1 MNGIKPNNLP
11 GVFRHST
18 RKQSRSIVI
27 GLLAMIVGFGVTYR
41 ARADWMPDVN
51 QTPPPLTPT
60 VDESTPIAPTQ
71 HRTLY
76 RADLWCQTLEPQVV
90 ELHIEANSGDPEAEI
105 AATIGVV
112 LKQWT
117 GSDLGIVG
125 YRVTVR
131 DRVATI
137 DLRRDPSAA
146 RPWIGLSTCEQF
158 ALFGGLRE
166 TIMNEPDW
174 NIDRVEFL
182 SLGKPLTF

>member
-11 GVFRHST
+11 GIFRHSRQKHAGT
-18 RKQSRSIVI
+18 IAI
-27 GLLAMIVGFGVTYR
+27 GLLAIVAAGNITDR

-51 QTPPPLTPT
+51 QTPPPLIPS
-60 VDESTPIAPTQ
+60 VDESTPIAPPQ
-71 HRTLY
+71 PRTIY
-76 RADLWCQTLEPQVV
+76 RADLFCQTLEPQVV
-90 ELHIEANSGDPEAEI
+90 ELPMVENPGDRQAEI

-137 DLRRDPSAA
+137 DLRRDPNTA

-166 TIMNEPDW
+166 TILNESDW
-174 NIDRVEFL
+174 AIDRVEFL
-182 SLGKPLTF
+182 SLGEPLAF